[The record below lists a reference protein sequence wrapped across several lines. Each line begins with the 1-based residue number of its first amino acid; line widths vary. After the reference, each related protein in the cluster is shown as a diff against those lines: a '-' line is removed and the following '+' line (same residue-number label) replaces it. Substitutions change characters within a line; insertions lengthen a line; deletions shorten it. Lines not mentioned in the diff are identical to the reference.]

1 VAADL
6 RLRPDLRRA
15 APDIWKSVKAAGCPH
30 FREWVR
36 TVLLAKLSDAEK
48 EHFWS
53 VATMADFRL
62 ATLRSEEE
70 ILHVLS
76 TDDSLEIALRELAA
90 KVYELRHGDREGA
103 KYLLAVSPPGMAV
116 DIAPAWAVAEAS
128 LHTQAS
134 AKLARAVRDGRKGPK
149 GKDKGKGKGRG
160 NDH

>member
-1 VAADL
+1 MCRIRVKYFPPRKFLAGSTFGL
-6 RLRPDLRRA
+6 
-15 APDIWKSVKAAGCPH
+15 VKAAGCPH

-36 TVLLAKLSDAEK
+36 TVLLPKLSESEK

-62 ATLRSEEE
+62 AKLRSEEE

-103 KYLLAVSPPGMAV
+103 KYLLAVSPPGTAV
-116 DIAPAWAVAEAS
+116 DIAPLSEKTRMA
-128 LHTQAS
+128 
-134 AKLARAVRDGRKGPK
+134 GRKT
-149 GKDKGKGKGRG
+149 GRSVVFIFVTYFL
-160 NDH
+160 HVFYIFPRSEER